1 MASRDNFALADRR
14 AKQLRSDVPTA
25 VSARYDRR
33 SDRVVISLD
42 SGLEVAFSPHDAQG
56 LKNATFSQL
65 RTIKISPSGFGI
77 YFPELDADIY
87 LPGLLKGFL
96 GSRKWMA
103 ARLGTAGGKSR
114 SAAKTAAAR
123 RNGKL
128 GGRPAARRKSRSLA
142 AAP

>member
-1 MASRDNFALADRR
+1 MASRDNFSLADRR
-14 AKQLRSDVPTA
+14 ARKLRSDFPTA

-33 SDRVVISLD
+33 SDRVVISLS
-42 SGLEVAFSPHDAQG
+42 SGLEVAFSPRNAQG
-56 LKNATFSQL
+56 LENAKFSKL
-65 RTIKISPSGFGI
+65 RTIEISPSGFGI

-103 ARLGTAGGKSR
+103 ARLGTVGGKSR

-128 GGRPAARRKSRSLA
+128 GGRPAARRKSRSSA
-142 AAP
+142 AAL